1 MLNLLLCDSVTFS
14 PFSLRQREL
23 FSLCG
28 FPFPSAAL
36 CDHPLPTQSTL
47 QTQSKN
53 QLNQPFDQHLTS
65 STSETSRALKDVP
78 RTQDS
83 RTQNSNLVCSSC
95 MSCISCMVHQ
105 YAAPYDKS
113 SPHHSP
119 FTIHHPTQNPKLTT
133 GPPPCVLQN
142 ISSHRSST
150 HHCHRR

>member
-28 FPFPSAAL
+28 SPFPSAAL

-65 STSETSRALKDVP
+65 STSETTRALTDVP
-78 RTQDS
+78 K
-83 RTQNSNLVCSSC
+83 TQNSRVVSGEQPEPYKAFKTYKKANTLIFFTSLVCL
-95 MSCISCMVHQ
+95 CISCMVQ
-105 YAAPYDKS
+105 FYTRVSNKC
-113 SPHHSP
+113 
-119 FTIHHPTQNPKLTT
+119 L
-133 GPPPCVLQN
+133 PPSRL
-142 ISSHRSST
+142 
-150 HHCHRR
+150 

>member
-1 MLNLLLCDSVTFS
+1 MPNLFLCGSHLLPCLSASARTFLS
-14 PFSLRQREL
+14 QWLSLSLRC
-23 FSLCG
+23 SLRR
-28 FPFPSAAL
+28 PS
-36 CDHPLPTQSTL
+36 PNSITSPNTINESTQSTI
-47 QTQSKN
+47 Q
-53 QLNQPFDQHLTS
+53 LTS
-65 STSETSRALKDVP
+65 GFFNCETSRPLKDVP